1 MIVKNLMVFRETSVE
16 AVFKHRTE
24 IFALSDTL
32 VLEEAIKIVL
42 TNPYSR
48 IPIYHQDKDH
58 II

>member
-24 IFALSDTL
+24 IFALADNLT
-32 VLEEAIKIVL
+32 LEESIKIIL
-42 TNPYSR
+42 KNPYSR
-48 IPIYHQDKDH
+48 IPIYHNDKDH